1 MKKIVFLTPPDAE
14 FGFRLTGVT
23 QHTARPQTVD
33 DMVRK
38 FMADGD
44 IGLIVIDERLRQ
56 GVNEERLRELEKKW
70 RGILLF
76 LPAPERKGAAAED
89 YALALIRR
97 AIGYHVRLKV

>member
-1 MKKIVFLTPPDAE
+1 MKKIAFLTPSDAE
-14 FGFRLTGVT
+14 FGFQLTGVI
-23 QHTARPQTVD
+23 QHTARSQTVE

-38 FMADGD
+38 FMAEGD

-97 AIGYHVRLKV
+97 AIGYHVRLKA

>member
-14 FGFRLTGVT
+14 FGFRLTGVA
-23 QHTARPQTVD
+23 QHVATEQTVEE
-33 DMVRK
+33 MVRK
-38 FMADGD
+38 FMADAD
-44 IGLIVIDERLRQ
+44 IGLIVLDERLRP

-70 RGILLF
+70 HGVLLF
-76 LPAPERKGAAAED
+76 LPAPERKGAVAED